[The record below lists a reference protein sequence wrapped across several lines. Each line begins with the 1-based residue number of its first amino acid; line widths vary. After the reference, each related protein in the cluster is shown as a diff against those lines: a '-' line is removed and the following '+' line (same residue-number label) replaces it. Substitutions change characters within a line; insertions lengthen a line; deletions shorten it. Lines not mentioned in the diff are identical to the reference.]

1 MEQQQGQ
8 PMQEGQQMPPQ
19 QGMARG
25 GAMYYDGGGTVRPL
39 TEQEAINAMEW
50 NPYPRKDEF
59 EDQFYNVYTG
69 STGSTSVPF
78 ANNTLTTEEQKKADF
93 VAKYSQPGQ
102 ITSDLITASTNEK
115 GNQDTKENLTSVLT
129 FNPKAVDNKKDKKDN
144 KNNTT
149 STTTAQSKTPK
160 GSNMSATDLAFMAAQ
175 LAGPASQFFQ
185 KKPEAFQYKK
195 GEAKTLDPSTAIM
208 LADQGLKESEAGA
221 GYAIR
226 QASPTAGS
234 YLANIR
240 ANALD
245 FGKKRGQSSA
255 GIRGQYDLQNAGIL
269 NQFEQYNTELTNKA
283 TDAMQQ
289 DQANYQEQRTN
300 ALYNAGANLA
310 GMRKDYNAGEIDKL
324 IANNIGT
331 SNYKY
336 DQTKQTITYK
346 KPDGKEVTVPVSTVL
361 GGNTTT

>member
-1 MEQQQGQ
+1 MSLEPLLNVVNDQNNREQ
-8 PMQEGQQMPPQ
+8 
-19 QGMARG
+19 
-25 GAMYYDGGGTVRPL
+25 L
-39 TEQEAINAMEW
+39 L
-50 NPYPRKDEF
+50 
-59 EDQFYNVYTG
+59 NVL
-69 STGSTSVPF
+69 PD
-78 ANNTLTTEEQKKADF
+78 KKAVED
-93 VAKYSQPGQ
+93 KLKE
-102 ITSDLITASTNEK
+102 DKLKEDKKNE
-115 GNQDTKENLTSVLT
+115 
-129 FNPKAVDNKKDKKDN
+129 NKKDDKSN
-144 KNNTT
+144 
-149 STTTAQSKTPK
+149 TTTAQSKTPK

-208 LADQGLKESEAGA
+208 LADQGLRESEAGA

-269 NQFEQYNTELTNKA
+269 NQFEQYNTDLENKA
-283 TDAMQQ
+283 IDAMQQ

-361 GGNTTT
+361 GNTTT